1 MPDVIVNK
9 NGVFIDTHVRYRTIS
24 DNLSKQEY
32 KFLLT
37 TTLTISE
44 RDIIYS
50 FCKMYALDKK
60 VDQLLPLSAKNG
72 LMNIVYDSGTFIR
85 NQNITGCDY
94 D

>member
-37 TTLTISE
+37 TTLTISGPKKLLCVAMQAKTYE
-44 RDIIYS
+44 KSKGVFDTDWEIIDLR
-50 FCKMYALDKK
+50 K
-60 VDQLLPLSAKNG
+60 
-72 LMNIVYDSGTFIR
+72 
-85 NQNITGCDY
+85 
-94 D
+94 